1 MNIFDIA
8 KQNQE
13 KAWQVIKNTNIIQI
27 WEDAGAK
34 INLVGSLRT
43 GLLMKHRDIDFHIYS
58 SALNLTDSFQAMA
71 RLAENPSIKR
81 IECANLLH
89 TAEACIEWHAWYQNE
104 ENELWQ
110 MDMIHIREGSRYD
123 GYFEKVAQ
131 RISEIMTDE
140 IRETILRLKYET
152 PETEKIIG
160 VEYYQAVIR
169 DGVQDYSGFKEWRKQ
184 HPVTGVVE
192 WMPWPDEIGHQLNSP
207 DSCPRRIASKEFCT
221 PSLRNRFC
229 R

>member
-1 MNIFDIA
+1 MGTVRNARVNQGGPRCAGIVGLGLIGGSFARGYAQAGVRVLAWDPDEDVMVAASMGTVSGELNDETLGECDII
-8 KQNQE
+8 
-13 KAWQVIKNTNIIQI
+13 V
-27 WEDAGAK
+27 
-34 INLVGSLRT
+34 
-43 GLLMKHRDIDFHIYS
+43 
-58 SALNLTDSFQAMA
+58 
-71 RLAENPSIKR
+71 LACYP
-81 IECANLLH
+81 
-89 TAEACIEWHAWYQNE
+89 EACIEWHAWYQNE

-169 DGVQDYSGFKEWRKQ
+169 DGVRDYSGFKEWRKQ

-192 WMPWPDEIGHQLNSP
+192 WMP
-207 DSCPRRIASKEFCT
+207 
-221 PSLRNRFC
+221 
-229 R
+229 

>member
-58 SALNLTDSFQAMA
+58 SPLNLTDSFQAMA

-81 IECANLLH
+81 IECANL
-89 TAEACIEWHAWYQNE
+89 
-104 ENELWQ
+104 LWQ

-169 DGVQDYSGFKEWRKQ
+169 DGVRDYSGFKEWRKQ

-192 WMPWPDEIGHQLNSP
+192 WMP
-207 DSCPRRIASKEFCT
+207 
-221 PSLRNRFC
+221 
-229 R
+229 

>member
-58 SALNLTDSFQAMA
+58 SPLNLTDSFQAMA

-81 IECANLLH
+81 IECANL
-89 TAEACIEWHAWYQNE
+89 
-104 ENELWQ
+104 
-110 MDMIHIREGSRYD
+110 G
-123 GYFEKVAQ
+123 
-131 RISEIMTDE
+131 
-140 IRETILRLKYET
+140 
-152 PETEKIIG
+152 
-160 VEYYQAVIR
+160 
-169 DGVQDYSGFKEWRKQ
+169 
-184 HPVTGVVE
+184 
-192 WMPWPDEIGHQLNSP
+192 SP
-207 DSCPRRIASKEFCT
+207 DKPGGLSIQLCKSEKKEFYIRY
-221 PSLRNRFC
+221 SS
-229 R
+229 